1 MAMRIGILTYHSASN
16 YGAFFQAY
24 ALQAHLKQQ
33 GHDVR
38 FINRL
43 PIDNLSKRLKRSMV
57 GVYLRIFKRSAQ
69 QSEVNEQ
76 FRKERDR
83 YFTITK
89 PYSNTSCL
97 SSDLLQFDAIIVGS
111 DQVWNVGGIT
121 GYPDPFF
128 FLDFKKPDHLKKIS
142 YAACF
147 GQKNQAEEHFSFIK
161 KRFADFDCVSVRN
174 VFSQELFCKLTG
186 KTPALVCDP
195 AFFPSLET
203 LEQEP
208 NRDEEYVFV

>member
-97 SSDLLQFDAIIVGS
+97 SSDLLQFDAIIVGG
-111 DQVWNVGGIT
+111 D
-121 GYPDPFF
+121 
-128 FLDFKKPDHLKKIS
+128 
-142 YAACF
+142 
-147 GQKNQAEEHFSFIK
+147 
-161 KRFADFDCVSVRN
+161 
-174 VFSQELFCKLTG
+174 
-186 KTPALVCDP
+186 
-195 AFFPSLET
+195 
-203 LEQEP
+203 
-208 NRDEEYVFV
+208 